1 MNDFRIDPEFQ
12 NKIPPI
18 GEDEFKQLREN
29 ILAAGEVY
37 EPLVVWDGILVDG
50 HNRWKVI
57 QEAPRIKW
65 RVREMKFADKWAA
78 FEWMYK
84 NQLGRRNLT
93 DEQRS
98 YTIGKMY
105 EARKNTLGGDRR
117 SEDFSNTQNG
127 NLKTLNKQGTAG
139 QIANELHIGNNTVI
153 RAEKFAKGI
162 DALRDVN
169 PTAADKVLSGK
180 SKATKTAVAE
190 IAKLER
196 DEVEAAADA
205 ILSDMAVPNGK
216 PNVAPKSPQPKP
228 TGRPKEYREMREIV
242 DTVIAAQTD
251 ANASPAFDI
260 DDLVSEI
267 EINGENYIRGLK
279 NTISIRTNL
288 LTNDDTKMKVFKA
301 ISTVIQ
307 GITKVRGEYY
317 KS

>member
-18 GEDEFKQLREN
+18 GAEEFKQLREN

-37 EPLVVWDGILVDG
+37 EPLVVWNGILVDG

-57 QEAPRIKW
+57 QEAPNIKW

-93 DEQRS
+93 DEQRM

-105 EARKNTLGGDRR
+105 EARKNTNAFRGNQYTVESGCAQNEHKPRM
-117 SEDFSNTQNG
+117 SE
-127 NLKTLNKQGTAG
+127 
-139 QIANELHIGNNTVI
+139 QIAHEVGVGKETVK
-153 RAEKFAKGI
+153 RAEKYAKGV
-162 DALRDVN
+162 DALRNVN
-169 PTAADKVLSGK
+169 PEAADKVLSGRT
-180 SKATKTAVAE
+180 KASKTAVAE
-190 IAKLER
+190 IAKLEH

-205 ILSDMAVPNGK
+205 ILSNMAMPNKKPAPVPK
-216 PNVAPKSPQPKP
+216 PPQPKP
-228 TGRPKEYREMREIV
+228 EGRTKEYREMREII
-242 DTVIAAQTD
+242 DNVIAAQTD
-251 ANASPAFDI
+251 PNASPAFDI
-260 DDLVSEI
+260 DDLIAEI
-267 EINGENYIRGLK
+267 EINGENYVRGLR

-288 LTNDDTKMKVFKA
+288 LTNEDAKTKVFKA

-317 KS
+317 K